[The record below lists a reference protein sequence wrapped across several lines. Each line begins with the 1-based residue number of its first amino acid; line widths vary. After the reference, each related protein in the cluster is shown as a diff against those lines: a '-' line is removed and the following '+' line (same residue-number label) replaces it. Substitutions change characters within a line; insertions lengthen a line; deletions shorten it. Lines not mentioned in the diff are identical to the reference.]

1 MPEGSCAFSVG
12 SIRCTVLSDGYT
24 AYPAEWYFA
33 NVDPG
38 QVRRALS
45 ERKLPT
51 EDVVTP
57 YSCLLIENGRHVI
70 LFDTGAGPGSRTS
83 GAVLARLEC
92 AGLRPHHVDTVVLS
106 HAHPDHAGGT
116 VDDCGRPVFANARH
130 VLTETEWNFWT
141 GHRTDLRAMDVPDEV
156 RRKTEAAARRSLAA
170 LRFQAELINREVEI
184 APGVFTIPAPGH
196 TPGHMALLIASEGR
210 QMLAIGDAA
219 LHPLHLEQPEW
230 NNALDLAPDC
240 ASVTRRVLLERAGS
254 ERMHVM
260 AFHFPFPSV
269 GRVEARAAGGW
280 HWSPGW

>member
-12 SIRCTVLSDGYT
+12 SIRCTVLSDGYA

-38 QVRRALS
+38 QVRKALS
-45 ERKLPT
+45 DRKLPV

-57 YSCLLIENGRHVI
+57 YSCLLIESGRHVI
-70 LFDTGAGPGSRTS
+70 LLDTGAGPGSRTS

-92 AGLRPHHVDTVVLS
+92 AGLRPHNVDTVVLS

-116 VDDCGRPVFANARH
+116 VDDSGRPVFANARH
-130 VLTETEWNFWT
+130 VLTETEWSFWT
-141 GHRTDLRAMDVPDEV
+141 GSRTDLRAMDVPDDV
-156 RRKTEAAARRSLAA
+156 RQQTVEAARRSLAA

-184 APGVFTIPAPGH
+184 APGVFAIPAPGH
-196 TPGHMALLIASEGR
+196 TPGHLALSVSSEG
-210 QMLAIGDAA
+210 QHLLAIGDAA

-240 ASVTRRVLLERAGS
+240 ASVTRRILLERAGK
-254 ERMHVM
+254 EQMRVM

-269 GRVEARAAGGW
+269 GRVEAHSTGGW
-280 HWSPGW
+280 RWSPGW